1 MKVTMQCNCLSGH
14 SNIYTLTSSW
24 AHTKRMIFNIY
35 CTVQWQCV
43 LDSVD
48 RAQCVDTMDPECRQ
62 FLSVQKLWSQ
72 CVEQIVLSM
81 NVDSAQSVDSVPEMG
96 EWPGRSV

>member
-1 MKVTMQCNCLSGH
+1 MKVTMQCNCLSAH

-48 RAQCVDTMDPECRQ
+48 RAQCVEIMVLVCRVDSPQ
-62 FLSVQKLWSQ
+62 Y
-72 CVEQIVLSM
+72 
-81 NVDSAQSVDSVPEMG
+81 VDSAQSVVSTDPEC
-96 EWPGRSV
+96 R